1 MVNSKVSVLLVLI
14 CSVGTFAA
22 TGTWTGAVSSDF
34 IDSNNWSPAID
45 MTDDEGDNLT
55 IGAAS
60 GYDPICNDEL
70 AARPGSLNVTKDGRF
85 TVTGGINYPYGNNTF
100 NGNVTIKNGELNT
113 RGEAYIGNGAQG
125 TVTVDGGT
133 FTSKYTMYIGRNS
146 GGSGTLNV
154 LEGIVWFPSRPVIS
168 YNGGTGRIYIEEG
181 GFCYIGGDDAS
192 WFQTQAD
199 NGLITTAPGSAIVID
214 YQSTMGRTRITA
226 EKITGASLPA
236 PWDQTED
243 AGITTLSWK
252 PGTVAT
258 SSRVYLGTDAT
269 AVANASTGSP
279 EDLGSTS
286 AATMTI
292 PFTLT
297 NDITYYWRVDTT
309 APTGFI
315 QGDVWSFTPVTA
327 IKPRKMEKL
336 DRGPIAARSGTS
348 NYIGWRLFGTDPAD
362 IGFNVYRGSVK
373 LNTTPITGS
382 TNYRDTAG
390 TATDVYSI
398 RPVISGIEQS
408 ASQSV
413 SVQTNS
419 FTTGA
424 FYTIPLQ
431 QIPGDA
437 DGSYEANDAA
447 VGDLDGDGVYEII
460 IKRFASFAKDSVEHP
475 VIEAYKLDGT
485 FLWRINLGPNY
496 LGGGHVD
503 INPIVYDFDSDGFAE
518 VAMRTCEGMTDG
530 AGATTGDTNGD
541 GITDYRSFGGFD
553 YIDAGPE
560 FVSIFDGRTGAELA
574 RTEYIPRVA
583 LSQWGDNYGH
593 RADKFH
599 MVVAYLDGHKPS
611 LVICRGIYGLTKMEG
626 FNYRNGQLQK
636 LWHFTSEENPG
647 YDGQGNH
654 NLTVGDVDSDG
665 KDEIVYGGMCVDQD
679 GTGLYTT
686 GLGHGDAIHMSDMDP
701 DRPGLEVW
709 RCVETAA
716 TGARLTDAATGESIV
731 DHPNAG
737 DTGRCCAAH
746 IDSRYPGY
754 QIWSYAIDGT
764 FNADGTQLSTIR
776 CDNQNFLLWWDADL
790 QRELLDAVGSA
801 GKNSILNKWNGS
813 GVTRLLSLYNIPTA
827 YSTASNNGS
836 KGNPCLSGDLLG
848 DWREEIILRSSD
860 NTKLRIFTTT
870 TLASNRIYTLLHD
883 PQYRLAI
890 AWQCCGYNQPPHPG
904 FYIGAGMSDPP
915 LPNIELVE
923 ENPDE
928 TTPPTPNPMGWAVKP
943 YANGNNAM
951 AMQAI
956 TAIDASGVDYYFT
969 CTAGGGHDSG
979 WQSTP
984 YYEDTNLTEGVRY
997 TYTVTA
1003 RDRSNNQNKTIAS
1016 VPASCRL
1023 PDVSV
1028 VAAWDFEDG
1037 TAGQAFSDMAG
1048 GGSVGTVDGIVMYGY
1063 DEVVGPSF
1071 AAVSPTGTGLS
1082 AYCNGVQDGYTV
1094 DTAFN
1099 TWSPRTWTIEVS
1111 VRLDDISGWKTFIGR
1126 DGSTNGDLES
1136 DFYLQRN
1143 NDSSADVPGAF
1154 RINYETTSGQRW
1166 MLDSNFAVQAGQWY
1180 RLAITSD
1187 GAAITMYCDKLDGNG
1202 YQQVGARDIASQTP
1216 AQNALAQNGYNW
1228 TFGRGWYNTGSNNF
1242 VDHITGYLDNIRFSE
1257 SVLSVDQFL
1266 GSQVGSIPWLYGD
1279 FTGNYVVDLD
1289 DFAVFS
1295 QLWLWEDCDSL
1306 DDFDLGDDCVINLPE
1321 FLEMAGHWLTVEQ
1334 EM

>member
-1 MVNSKVSVLLVLI
+1 MFNSKVSVCFVLI
-14 CSVGTFAA
+14 CSVCAVAA

-34 IDSNNWSPAID
+34 LDANNWSPAID
-45 MTDDEGDNLT
+45 LTDDEADNLT
-55 IGAAS
+55 IGAATV
-60 GYDPICNDEL
+60 YDPVCNDEL
-70 AARPGSLNVTKDGRF
+70 AARPGSLNVTVDGHF
-85 TVTGGINYPYGNNTF
+85 TVTGGVNYPYGNNTF
-100 NGNVTIKNGELNT
+100 NGNVVIKNGELNT
-113 RGEAYIGNGAQG
+113 RGYAYIGSGDQG
-125 TVTVDGGT
+125 TLTVDGGT

-146 GGSGTLNV
+146 AGSGTLNV
-154 LEGIVWFPSRPVIS
+154 REGIVWFPNRPVIS
-168 YNGGTGRIYIEEG
+168 YNGGTGHIYIEEG
-181 GFCYIGGDDAS
+181 GFCYISGDDTA
-192 WFQTQAD
+192 WFQSLAD
-199 NGLITTAPGSAIVID
+199 AGTITTAAGSAIVID
-214 YQSTMGRTRITA
+214 YQAGMGRTRITA
-226 EKITGASLPA
+226 EKIAGASLPT
-236 PWDQTED
+236 PWNQTED
-243 AGITTLSWK
+243 TDITTLSWK
-252 PGTVAT
+252 PGTLAA
-258 SSRVYLGTDAT
+258 SSRVYLGTDAS
-269 AVANASTGSP
+269 VVENASIGSA
-279 EDLGSTS
+279 EDLG
-286 AATMTI
+286 AASGKTITI
-292 PFTLT
+292 PYALT

-315 QGDVWSFTPVTA
+315 KGDVWSFTPVSV

-336 DRGPIAARSGTS
+336 DRGLIAARSGTA

-362 IGFNVYRGSVK
+362 IGFNVYRGTTK
-373 LNTTPITGS
+373 LNAAPITGS
-382 TNYRDTAG
+382 TNYLDTAG
-390 TATDVYSI
+390 NVADVYSI
-398 RPVISGIEQS
+398 RPVISGAEQS
-408 ASQSV
+408 ASKTV
-413 SVQTNS
+413 PVQADS

-424 FYTIPLQ
+424 FSTISLQ
-431 QIPGDA
+431 QVPGDT
-437 DGSYEANDAA
+437 DGSYQANDAA
-447 VGDLDGDGVYEII
+447 VGDLDGDGAYEII
-460 IKRFASFAKDSVEHP
+460 IKRLASFSKDSVEHP

-496 LGGGHVD
+496 LEGGHVD

-530 AGATTGDTNGD
+530 TGVTTGDTNGD
-541 GITDYRSFGGFD
+541 GITDYRSFGGSD

-560 FVSIFDGRTGAELA
+560 FLSIFDGRTGAERA
-574 RTEYIPRVA
+574 RTDYIPRVA

-701 DRPGLEVW
+701 ARPGLEVW

-731 DHPNAG
+731 DHPNTG

-746 IDSRYPGY
+746 IDARYPGY

-801 GKNSILNKWNGS
+801 GVNPILNKWNGS

-827 YSTASNNGS
+827 YSSASNNDS

-915 LPNIELVE
+915 TPNIELVQE
-923 ENPDE
+923 SHSE
-928 TTPPTPNPMGWAVKP
+928 TTPPAPNPMGWAVKP
-943 YANGNNAM
+943 YANSNNSM
-951 AMQAI
+951 AMQAVNA
-956 TAIDASGVDYYFT
+956 TDPSWVDYYFT
-969 CTAGGGHDSG
+969 CTAGSGHDSG
-979 WQSTP
+979 WQSSP
-984 YYEDTNLTEGVRY
+984 YYEDAGLTEGQLY

-1003 RDRSNNQNKTIAS
+1003 RDRSNNLNTTMAS
-1016 VPASCRL
+1016 VPASCQL
-1023 PDVSV
+1023 PDVPAI
-1028 VAAWDFEDG
+1028 AAWDFEDG
-1037 TAGQAFSDMAG
+1037 TAGQAFSERAA
-1048 GGSVGTVDGIVMYGY
+1048 GGSVGTANGITMRGY
-1063 DEVVGPSF
+1063 DEVAGPSY
-1071 AAVSPTGTGLS
+1071 AAVTPTHTGLS
-1082 AYCNGVQDGYTV
+1082 LYCNGDQDGYTV
-1094 DTAFN
+1094 DSSFN
-1099 TWSPRTWTIEVS
+1099 TWSPQTWTIEMS
-1111 VRLDDISGWKTFIGR
+1111 VRLDDISGWETIIGR
-1126 DGSTNGDLES
+1126 DGSSNGDMES
-1136 DFYLQRN
+1136 DFYFQKN
-1143 NDSSADVPGAF
+1143 NDSASDMPGAF
-1154 RINYETTSGQRW
+1154 RLNYETITGQRW
-1166 MLDSNFAVQAGQWY
+1166 VLDADFAAQANKWY

-1187 GAAITMYCDKLDGNG
+1187 GVTITMYCDKLDGNG
-1202 YQQVGARDIASQTP
+1202 YQAVGSLDISSQAP
-1216 AQNALAQNGYNW
+1216 AQNALAQGGFNW
-1228 TFGRGWYNTGSNNF
+1228 TFGRGWYNTAF
-1242 VDHITGYLDNIRFSE
+1242 ADRMTGYLDNIRFSE
-1257 SVLSVDQFL
+1257 TVLSVNQFL
-1266 GSQVGSIPWLYGD
+1266 GSQSQSIPWLYGD
-1279 FTGNYVVDLD
+1279 FTGNHVVDLD
-1289 DFAVFS
+1289 DFSVFS
-1295 QLWLWEDCDSL
+1295 LLWLWEDCVSL
-1306 DDFDLGDDCVINLPE
+1306 DDFDLDDDCTINLAE
-1321 FLEMAGHWLTVEQ
+1321 FIEMANNWLMIE
-1334 EM
+1334 